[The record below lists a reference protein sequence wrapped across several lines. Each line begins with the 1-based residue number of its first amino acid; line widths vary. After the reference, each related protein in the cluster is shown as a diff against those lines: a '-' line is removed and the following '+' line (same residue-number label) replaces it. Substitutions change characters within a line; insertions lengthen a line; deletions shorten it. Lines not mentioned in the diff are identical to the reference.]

1 MLSNSVSLG
10 WDAREIR
17 MLGEDT
23 LTLSLTLQECR
34 VSALVKL
41 SVS

>member
-1 MLSNSVSLG
+1 MLFNSVNLG
-10 WDAREIR
+10 WDAREIH
-17 MLGEDT
+17 MLRED
-23 LTLSLTLQECR
+23 TLSLTLQECR

>member
-1 MLSNSVSLG
+1 MLFNSVNLG

-17 MLGEDT
+17 MLREDT